1 MNVPLTCAALVLIAT
16 AGCERSTS
24 AAAPTECR
32 AAPTAV
38 DSATRAQLVVARD
51 AVWRAWFAGDS
62 AALVR
67 LLPEPMVGMGQD
79 RAAIIAD
86 AQGSA
91 RAGRRLEKL
100 EFTCDELYVSGDV
113 ALVFSN
119 YRTDVRDG
127 KDLEVTT
134 GRAIEL
140 FERRN
145 GVWVNPSWHLDED
158 AARDD

>member
-1 MNVPLTCAALVLIAT
+1 MRTPFTCAALVLIAT
-16 AGCERSTS
+16 AACDRSTS
-24 AAAPTECR
+24 AAAPTACR
-32 AAPTAV
+32 ATSAPV
-38 DSATRAQLVVARD
+38 DSATRAQLVIARD

-67 LLPEPMVGMGQD
+67 LLPEPMVGMDQD

-91 RAGRRLEKL
+91 GAGRRLEKL
-100 EFTCDELYVSGDV
+100 EFTCDEFYVSGDV
-113 ALVFSN
+113 AVVFSN

-127 KDLEVTT
+127 NELDVTT

-158 AARDD
+158 PGRDE

>member
-1 MNVPLTCAALVLIAT
+1 MKTPWIGAVLVLIAT

-24 AAAPTECR
+24 AATPAECH
-32 AAPTAV
+32 AASSPV

-62 AALVR
+62 AALAR
-67 LLPEPMVGMGQD
+67 LLPEPMVGMGQT
-79 RAAIIAD
+79 RAEIIAD
-86 AQGSA
+86 AQSSA

-127 KDLEVTT
+127 DDLDVTT

-158 AARDD
+158 SERRD